1 MKIHVEP
8 VTIAMAT
15 PFRISRGSRT
25 ECHVVRVTI
34 EHRGMIAQG
43 ECTPYPRY
51 GESVESVIKAI
62 SHAAHELQSLYAK
75 GDADVMALKSQ
86 LQSLLPAGAARN
98 ALDCALWHLRALLSH
113 KQQVHDLFTLPEAI
127 VTAMTVSID
136 TPQAMAKQAQ
146 AYLSQGAKLLKVKL
160 DGENVIERVA
170 AVRDA
175 APHAQIVLDANEAW
189 QNLDLATVFD
199 QLEPFNISMIEQPL
213 PQDCDDVLASIPH
226 PIPLCADESC
236 HTREQLHQ
244 LLGKYEMVNIKLDK
258 TGGLSEALLLADDAK
273 KLGFSLMSGCML
285 GTSLAMRAA
294 LPIAA
299 QASVV
304 DLDGPVLL
312 GQDVTPSLVYRDGEI
327 VLSK

>member
-1 MKIHVEP
+1 
-8 VTIAMAT
+8 
-15 PFRISRGSRT
+15 
-25 ECHVVRVTI
+25 
-34 EHRGMIAQG
+34 
-43 ECTPYPRY
+43 
-51 GESVESVIKAI
+51 
-62 SHAAHELQSLYAK
+62 
-75 GDADVMALKSQ
+75 MALKSQ

-98 ALDCALWHLRALLSH
+98 ALDCALWHLHALLSQ

-189 QNLDLATVFD
+189 QSLDLATVFD

-213 PQDCDDVLASIPH
+213 PQDRDDVLASIPH

-273 KLGFSLMSGCML
+273 ELGF
-285 GTSLAMRAA
+285 
-294 LPIAA
+294 
-299 QASVV
+299 
-304 DLDGPVLL
+304 
-312 GQDVTPSLVYRDGEI
+312 
-327 VLSK
+327 